1 MDLHLC
7 EKSCQFSIN
16 HQCDSN
22 ISIKKLNLKLT
33 SALRAC
39 DICFLDIVYLIKHS
53 SANIFHFVF
62 IQKKTKTKE
71 THKELLN

>member
-22 ISIKKLNLKLT
+22 ICIKKLNLKLT
-33 SALRAC
+33 SALKAY

-53 SANIFHFVF
+53 SAIIFHFVF
-62 IQKKTKTKE
+62 IQKINK
-71 THKELLN
+71 